1 MKKTGTALFI
11 LAAVVIFLVSTAPLT
26 ASDER
31 VIQIALLLDTSNSM
45 DGLID
50 QAKSQLWKIVNEL
63 ARAKKGNSTPRL
75 EVALYEYGKD
85 SLPAAEGYIR
95 MITPLTTDL
104 DALSEQLF
112 RLETYGGSEYCG
124 KVILAATEGLDW
136 SSDRRDLKLIFIA
149 GNEPFTQGDVDYR
162 MAVKKAVARGI
173 TVNTIFCGTYHEGEN
188 TMWKDGALLA
198 DGRYMNIDHNERI
211 VAINAPQDKEIMRLG
226 AELNKTYIPYGKRGI
241 VKKECQEEQDKNAAT
256 VNSEVLVQRSV
267 AKASK
272 QYVNSGWDLVDAVKD
287 RKVDPATI
295 RDDELPAKMKAMNT
309 QERRDYVN
317 RMMKRR
323 SELQN
328 KINKLNNDRRRY
340 VEAEMKKRSSKS
352 TLDMAILK
360 SVRDQ
365 AVDQHYTFE

>member
-75 EVALYEYGKD
+75 EVALYEYGK
-85 SLPAAEGYIR
+85 
-95 MITPLTTDL
+95 
-104 DALSEQLF
+104 
-112 RLETYGGSEYCG
+112 YCG

>member
-1 MKKTGTALFI
+1 MKKTGTALLI
-11 LAAVVIFLVSTAPLT
+11 LAAAIIFLVSTAPLP

-63 ARAKKGNSTPRL
+63 ARAKKGNRTPRL

-85 SLPAAEGYIR
+85 SIPAAEGYIR

-104 DALSEQLF
+104 DKISEKLF
-112 RLETYGGSEYCG
+112 KLQTYGGNEYCG
-124 KVILAATEGLDW
+124 KVILAATEGLRW

-162 MAVKKAVARGI
+162 SAVKKAIARGI
-173 TVNTIFCGTYHEGEN
+173 TVNTIFCGNYHEGEN

-198 DGRYMNIDHNERI
+198 DGRYMNIDQNEKV
-211 VAINAPQDKEIMRLG
+211 VAINAPQDREIMLLG
-226 AELNKTYIPYGKRGI
+226 AELNKTYIPYGKRGT

-287 RKVDPATI
+287 RKIDPATI
-295 RDDELPAKMKAMNT
+295 RDDELPAEMKDMST

-323 SELQN
+323 SVLQG

-360 SVRDQ
+360 SVREQ
-365 AVDQHYTFE
+365 AADQHYTFE